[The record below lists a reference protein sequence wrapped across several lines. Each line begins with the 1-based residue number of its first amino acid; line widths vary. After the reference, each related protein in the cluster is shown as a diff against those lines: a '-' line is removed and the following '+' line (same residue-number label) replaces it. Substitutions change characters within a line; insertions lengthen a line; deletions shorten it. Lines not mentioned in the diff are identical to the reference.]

1 MGAVSP
7 TPYSRTVYIQLSLH
21 NQELVTEHLRVLRS
35 GVQIAPGIG
44 GVTVGQVAE
53 AVPEFTSVGLSLG
66 LGRDRHLRA
75 LRGDLLRSS
84 GLLLELL
91 TNGLHLRS
99 GGLVSN
105 RVGAVLAEELTGVV
119 GKDVRVSQD
128 GLIGLVLVGEL
139 LKQFTSLDQLLV
151 GLDEGILDVT
161 GILVD
166 DRSGI
171 RAEVIDN
178 LKTCL
183 AYSVCPELVRGNFQ
197 RS

>member
-1 MGAVSP
+1 M
-7 TPYSRTVYIQLSLH
+7 
-21 NQELVTEHLRVLRS
+21 
-35 GVQIAPGIG
+35 
-44 GVTVGQVAE
+44 
-53 AVPEFTSVGLSLG
+53 
-66 LGRDRHLRA
+66 RA

-99 GGLVSN
+99 SGLVSN
-105 RVGAVLAEELTGVV
+105 RVRAILAEELTGVV

-128 GLIGLVLVGEL
+128 GLIGLVLVREL

-161 GILVD
+161 GILVN